1 MYEYIP
7 QKTDKTAGKLII
19 LFLAGGFG
27 LMFLTV
33 LIQGIPFRWAFQFLA
48 IGLLTEAVLLVTRY
62 VTRSF
67 VYRLEE
73 NEEGETE
80 LAVIEITSGGKKQT
94 VVCRLA
100 MSQIK
105 KIDRFTRE
113 EEKAVSKAVHE
124 RKEKRRI
131 FDYTVDLHLERAI
144 QIVAEEYEEAV
155 TVRLNDDERLY
166 EIIRSKLT
174 AEDM

>member
-7 QKTDKTAGKLII
+7 QKTDKTAGRLIL

-33 LIQGIPFRWAFQFLA
+33 LIQGIPCRWAFQFAA

-67 VYRLEE
+67 VYRIEE
-73 NEEGETE
+73 SEDGEIE
-80 LAVIEITSGGKKQT
+80 LTVIQVTSGGKKQT

-100 MSQIK
+100 MCQIK

-113 EEKAVSKAVHE
+113 EEKAVSKEAHKKRE
-124 RKEKRRI
+124 QRRI
-131 FDYTVDLHLERAI
+131 FDYTVDLHLEKAI

-166 EIIRSKLT
+166 EIIKSKLT
-174 AEDM
+174 AEE